1 MNVSS
6 TFSILSSSQ
15 GPWVRLTSFNLLS
28 LPTLW
33 AWILPQQTLES
44 HTGRAQPPRLSKI
57 IQVTLLCRDRAKNQ
71 WGEWPRKVPSHPLR
85 NIQQSYQEL
94 QEMSWKPLGH
104 ASQQPPR
111 LQCLMCNQPSNEKK
125 HLFFMCWS
133 QSLPLRSPPLGDSYT
148 INGGTGSWLKLEREI
163 IRAHPATPQPNHS
176 GWYFWGHVNQAFV
189 VDGPFRSSRFQK
201 DSASTAGIF
210 YKTEILH
217 SAFPLS

>member
-6 TFSILSSSQ
+6 TFPILSSSQ

-44 HTGRAQPPRLSKI
+44 HTGRAQPPRLSRI

-104 ASQQPPR
+104 ASQQPRDSNTSCAISLLMKKNICSSCVGPKA
-111 LQCLMCNQPSNEKK
+111 CLLGLP
-125 HLFFMCWS
+125 HWATAT
-133 QSLPLRSPPLGDSYT
+133 QSMV
-148 INGGTGSWLKLEREI
+148 ERVLDW
-163 IRAHPATPQPNHS
+163 N
-176 GWYFWGHVNQAFV
+176 
-189 VDGPFRSSRFQK
+189 SRGK
-201 DSASTAGIF
+201 
-210 YKTEILH
+210 
-217 SAFPLS
+217 